1 MTHQL
6 KQSWFKNPANEPE
19 PQPEPMPLWMKLFLI
34 VASVAVVLACGLLG
48 NSDTEEKVNAMK
60 WSQREEFLK

>member
-1 MTHQL
+1 MRNY
-6 KQSWFKNPANEPE
+6 WEANEPQ
-19 PQPEPMPLWMKLFLI
+19 PQPEPMPRLMLWFLY
-34 VASVAVVLACGLLG
+34 AVAVFVIVSCGMLG